1 MEILDSQISLP
12 ESNKPIFSKLQ
23 FRPQI
28 FLSFLFFNE
37 KDFRIRSYTC
47 DSFLCITYFL
57 LKLILLLRSSET

>member
-37 KDFRIRSYTC
+37 KDFRIRSYTY